1 MHIGRQLKV
10 CLQKLVNSQPNVN
23 QDVDQSI
30 DRDVK
35 CQMLIEC
42 QPRVVCGYQTT
53 LLTLDGFRTHDLI
66 NTNWSA

>member
-30 DRDVK
+30 NRDVN
-35 CQMLIEC
+35 QVLIEC